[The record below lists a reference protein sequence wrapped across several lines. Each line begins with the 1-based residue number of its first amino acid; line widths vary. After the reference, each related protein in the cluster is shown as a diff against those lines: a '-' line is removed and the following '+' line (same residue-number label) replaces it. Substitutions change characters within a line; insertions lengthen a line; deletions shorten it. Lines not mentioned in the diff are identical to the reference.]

1 MFYTP
6 LNSADE
12 RQLQLSLQDA
22 ERTLFSSSGTLEHK
36 VNSMFSTTDIAIAE
50 APFDPL
56 AAPFLTNQ
64 GISNYSELEDLNS
77 LPNSFEWWNEID
89 FTHFSASGKSKRS
102 YDTVFEHVAPSRSLD
117 QGFSLNFASSMDFLG
132 AGTSVEQHQATF
144 PADNHSAVP
153 SPTNGSVVA
162 LTVGANTQAEQT
174 ASPSQAST
182 ISTRPE
188 QPPRNSD
195 GEMICDHID
204 CSDKNPIFTGIRDWS

>member
-1 MFYTP
+1 MNASCSFPCRMQNGRYSQALVCGNTRLTP
-6 LNSADE
+6 RSVRL
-12 RQLQLSLQDA
+12 
-22 ERTLFSSSGTLEHK
+22 TLLF
-36 VNSMFSTTDIAIAE
+36 AE

-64 GISNYSELEDLNS
+64 SISSYSALEDLNS
-77 LPNSFEWWNEID
+77 LPNFFQRSNEID
-89 FTHFSASGKSKRS
+89 FTHFSASRKSKRS
-102 YDTVFEHVAPSRSLD
+102 HDTVFEHVALSPSLN
-117 QGFSLNFASSMDFLG
+117 QGFSSNFASSIDFLG

-153 SPTNGSVVA
+153 SPTDGSMVA
-162 LTVGANTQAEQT
+162 LTARVNTQAEQT
-174 ASPSQAST
+174 ALPSQAST

-204 CSDKNPIFTGIRDWS
+204 CSHKNLIFTNIRDWS